1 MAISTY
7 NELKT
12 AIERWSKRTDA
23 LSVIDDFI
31 DLAEADIARELRI
44 RDMEARATAS
54 APTSDRFLELPT
66 SFLQMRKMRL
76 YTGSQQYDLMY
87 RVPESLNVKT
97 AAGIPTD
104 YTVTSQIEFNRTP
117 DTAYTVEM
125 HYYRSLTPLSAAA
138 PTNAILTRYPNVYL
152 YGSLFHFGLWARDDK
167 MIEQYAALFQGA
179 LREANTSDRKGRHG
193 AAKAMRIEGP
203 TP

>member
-23 LSVIDDFI
+23 VDVIDDFI

-54 APTSDRFLELPT
+54 ASTADRFLELPT
-66 SFLQMRKMRL
+66 SFLMMRKMRL
-76 YTGSQQYDLMY
+76 YTGSLQYDLTY
-87 RVPESLNVKT
+87 RVPESMT
-97 AAGIPTD
+97 IIPASGRPTE
-104 YTVTSQIEFNRTP
+104 YTVTSQLEFNRTP
-117 DTAYTVEM
+117 DSAYTVEM
-125 HYYRSLTPLSAAA
+125 QYYRSLTPLSASNT
-138 PTNAILTRYPNVYL
+138 TNAILTRYPNVYL
-152 YGSLFHFGLWARDDK
+152 YGALFHFGLWARDDR
-167 MIEQYAALFQGA
+167 MVAQFAPLFDGA
-179 LREANTSDRKGRHG
+179 IREANTADRKGRHG
-193 AAKAMRIEGP
+193 AAKAMKIEGS